1 MKEIGAFEAKSRLGQ
16 LLDMVERGEEV
27 VITRHGRAVAKMVP
41 TSSGH
46 DRDKARQVANQL
58 LEASRGLTLGGLK
71 IKDLI
76 SEGRR

>member
-1 MKEIGAFEAKSRLGQ
+1 MKEIGAFEAKSKLGQ
-16 LLDMVERGEEV
+16 LLDIVERGEEV

-46 DRDKARQVANQL
+46 DRDKARRIADQL
-58 LEASRGLTLGGLK
+58 LEAGRGLTLGGLD